1 MKAIVLGSSGLVGG
15 HLLNQLIND
24 SSFTQITIFVR
35 KLLPIHNSKLIQI
48 VFDFNTYSTTLNL
61 DGDVVFCCLG
71 TTIKKAG
78 SKEAFRKVDFDAPLF
93 FAKEAKKS
101 NVKCF
106 CLVSSMGASANSSI
120 FYSKVKG
127 ELEDEI
133 AKLSF
138 PSSGM
143 FRPSLLLGE
152 RSESRMGE
160 NLGKY
165 LMLAFDF
172 LIPAKYKAIE
182 ASKVAMSMI
191 DFAKKAQTG
200 HYVFLS
206 NQIQKFQ

>member
-1 MKAIVLGSSGLVGG
+1 MKAIVIGASGLVGG
-15 HLLNQLIND
+15 HLLSQLIND
-24 SSFTQITIFVR
+24 SAFSKITIFVR
-35 KLLPIHNSKLIQI
+35 RLLPINNPKLIQT
-48 VFDFNTYSTTLNL
+48 VFDFNTYSTSLNL
-61 DGDVVFCCLG
+61 ECDVIFCCLG

-78 SKEAFRKVDFDAPLF
+78 SKEAFRKVDYDAPLF

-101 NVKCF
+101 NVTCF
-106 CLVSSMGASANSSI
+106 CLVSSMGADSNSSI

-138 PSSGM
+138 QSSGM

-152 RSESRMGE
+152 RSEFRIGE

-172 LIPAKYKAIE
+172 IIPAKYKAIE
-182 ASKVAMSMI
+182 ASKVAKSMI
-191 DFAKKAQTG
+191 DFAKSSQNG
-200 HYVFLS
+200 HMVFLS
-206 NQIQKFQ
+206 NQL

>member
-1 MKAIVLGSSGLVGG
+1 MKAIVIGSSGLVGG

-24 SSFTQITIFVR
+24 SSFSQITIFVR
-35 KLLPIHNSKLIQI
+35 KLLPITNPKLIQK
-48 VFDFNTYSTTLNL
+48 VFDFNAFSNPLNL
-61 DGDVVFCCLG
+61 DGDVLFCCLG

-78 SKEAFRKVDFDAPLF
+78 SKEAFRKVDYDAPLF

-106 CLVSSMGASANSSI
+106 CLVSSMCADAKSSI

-143 FRPSLLLGE
+143 FRPSLLLGDRKE
-152 RSESRMGE
+152 FRAGE
-160 NLGKY
+160 KLSKY

-172 LIPAKYKAIE
+172 IIPSKYKAID
-182 ASKVAMSMI
+182 AAKVANSMI
-191 DFAKKAQTG
+191 EFAKSSQKG
-200 HYVFLS
+200 HKVLLS
-206 NQIQKFQ
+206 NQL